1 MIIFLE
7 NRREIADAFVTCFD
21 REGVASLVMAEGD
34 FHAWLDSAANDEA
47 VSVEAILVGE
57 YPGIRDLV
65 RAIKSKLATPLIA
78 LMDQKS
84 LSNTLDLFSY
94 GFDDVISKPVHVR
107 EILVRIGVIRQRS
120 AGRQEAGRE
129 GGIQVF
135 PDGRDPL
142 VAGEVLPL
150 PRRERRVLEYFVQN
164 QGRRVSKTQVYN
176 FVYGLFSDEIEEC
189 VIESHISKLRKKLR
203 YRLGFDP
210 IDSQRY
216 LGYCL
221 VNETPARCAASD
233 PLHVAEASS

>member
-7 NRREIADAFVTCFD
+7 SRREIADAFVTCFD

-34 FHAWLDSAANDEA
+34 FHAWLDSAVNDDA

-57 YPGIRDLV
+57 YSGIKELV
-65 RAIKSKLATPLIA
+65 RAVKSKLTIPLVA
-78 LMDQKS
+78 LLDQKS
-84 LSNTLDLFSY
+84 LSSTLDFFSY
-94 GFDDVISKPVHVR
+94 GFDDVICKPVHVR
-107 EILVRIGVIRQRS
+107 EILVRAGVIRQRS
-120 AGRQEAGRE
+120 AARQGVERE
-129 GGIQVF
+129 GDIQVF

-221 VNETPARCAASD
+221 VSEAAARCAAGD
-233 PLHVAEASS
+233 ALQVAAVSS